1 MRPWLLALA
10 WAALIFGLSA
20 RPAQDLPT
28 LFFGADKFVHIALYA
43 PLGWWLARGFGVGWL
58 AVLVATA
65 YGVSD
70 EWHQSFVPGR
80 MPSLADVGADAVG
93 ALLGAWA
100 AMRRSSV
107 AGGGPR

>member
-1 MRPWLLALA
+1 VKPWLLAVV
-10 WAALIFGLSA
+10 WAALLFALSA

-28 LFFGADKFVHIALYA
+28 LFVGADKLVHLALYA
-43 PLGWWLARGFGVGWL
+43 PLGWWLARGFGVGWV

-65 YGVSD
+65 YGVTD

-80 MPSLADVGADAVG
+80 MASIADIGADAVG
-93 ALLGAWA
+93 AALGAWM

-107 AGGGPR
+107 AGGAPR